1 MHKEILWS
9 NFLHFNLVFLAIL
22 HQILLDLLLLLLL
35 IQWWFLA
42 IIRRWAV
49 LIIQRISIVITTTAI
64 RLAFIFDSPTDIA
77 NTLLLLATTTYFRS
91 TTTIT
96 SSDIFIKHRTDLN
109 RFLNLSLLGSTFN
122 HHLLYFFNFYIL
134 DNQFINRHCFCFHK
148 KRFKCLLNL
157 IIRR

>member
-1 MHKEILWS
+1 MTPSLSIHAQR
-9 NFLHFNLVFLAIL
+9 NPLVQLSPLQFGLSRHSAP
-22 HQILLDLLLLLLL
+22 DL
-35 IQWWFLA
+35 
-42 IIRRWAV
+42 IR
-49 LIIQRISIVITTTAI
+49 SSITTTAI